1 MTDVVAVVH
10 VCVHGSMK
18 QLTLKRLGDGRF
30 SCTGETSEP
39 NDRSAMAAPRRA
51 RASRNFSFAPKDV
64 FALCNLSVGINP
76 AENRAAT
83 ADLPIIH
90 DDKSAEIRDPIM
102 VINDER
108 TAGLNR

>member
-1 MTDVVAVVH
+1 MTDVVAVEH

-18 QLTLKRLGDGRF
+18 QLTLKRLGDSRF

-51 RASRNFSFAPKDV
+51 RSSRNFSFAPKNV
-64 FALCNLSVGINP
+64 FALCNLSIGVDA
-76 AENRAAT
+76 AENRTAS
-83 ADLPIIH
+83 ADLSVVNEN
-90 DDKSAEIRDPIM
+90 KSAEIRNMI
-102 VINDER
+102 VIVNHER